1 MIGFLNFPEKYVISV
16 RATDGK
22 GVTQPE
28 KDPQIG
34 GGLGGGGA

>member
-1 MIGFLNFPEKYVISV
+1 MSV

-28 KDPQIG
+28 KYPQIG
-34 GGLGGGGA
+34 GGNSGPPRLALEVTSSA